1 MFPAATFCF
10 FNLSSRLITDLLH
23 QFIELSDTFPTN
35 HICGVTNGGKTTLT
49 NCCVVHQD
57 DFFNTITNTL
67 DTEIVPKSDHK
78 EKETHICHVE
88 GFLSST
94 YGPLIEVLNQHYLIS
109 IPYKD
114 CKKRT
119 CWRWY
124 FSDGNLATLVCIYSK
139 LRKDFTRENIF
150 SSKLFV
156 RQTLLKCLFKQN

>member
-1 MFPAATFCF
+1 TGKE
-10 FNLSSRLITDLLH
+10 
-23 QFIELSDTFPTN
+23 FIELSDTFPTN

>member
-1 MFPAATFCF
+1 
-10 FNLSSRLITDLLH
+10 LKYIDL
-23 QFIELSDTFPTN
+23 TN
-35 HICGVTNGGKTTLT
+35 HICGITNGGKPTLT

-94 YGPLIEVLNQHYLIS
+94 YGPIIEVLNQHYLIS
-109 IPYKD
+109 ISYKD

-119 CWRWY
+119 YHLYGLESVEAISLIEYDRVLEKKGVLIELLDE
-124 FSDGNLATLVCIYSK
+124 DGDGDGCG
-139 LRKDFTRENIF
+139 
-150 SSKLFV
+150 
-156 RQTLLKCLFKQN
+156 

>member
-1 MFPAATFCF
+1 RKF
-10 FNLSSRLITDLLH
+10 FLGDL
-23 QFIELSDTFPTN
+23 TN
-35 HICGVTNGGKTTLT
+35 HICGITNGGKPTLT

-94 YGPLIEVLNQHYLIS
+94 YGPIIEVLNQHYLIS
-109 IPYKD
+109 ISYKD

-119 CWRWY
+119 YFLFCWFWPILSQIDSDCHCSKEKTLNLKY
-124 FSDGNLATLVCIYSK
+124 FNQLYYIISK
-139 LRKDFTRENIF
+139 SEVF
-150 SSKLFV
+150 
-156 RQTLLKCLFKQN
+156 